1 MHITHIKTFLKVAE
15 CANFRKAAEAL
26 QYTQPTVT
34 LQIQALKK
42 ELNTVLFNR
51 MPKGIALTDQ
61 GEQFLPYARKIVQD
75 WEVAAD
81 VLSCSGQISG
91 HINIGCPDSIAL
103 FLLPDI
109 VKDFCRLGS
118 NASVKIRTGELPAL
132 IQEMEENALDIIYII
147 NRPFHFAK
155 WQKHYEKQEHIVF
168 VCRPDHPLAGQEEV
182 TLREIAGHKMV
193 LADSGSTTSYIHE
206 LHQAFDAQGLVPDC
220 MLEISNTAILKS
232 MVLDGIGLTF
242 LPYFVVRQEVEAGQL
257 TILPVRELCPE
268 LWLQVFSVRGKWI
281 SPAMEWFPE
290 EIKKR

>member
-1 MHITHIKTFLKVAE
+1 MTIKIILSVRQKCQNGGRIRIRLRQINQGLDEMQQAVHGWLSTYERLV
-15 CANFRKAAEAL
+15 NS
-26 QYTQPTVT
+26 QYFFSSYLTQ
-34 LQIQALKK
+34 
-42 ELNTVLFNR
+42 E
-51 MPKGIALTDQ
+51 
-61 GEQFLPYARKIVQD
+61 
-75 WEVAAD
+75 
-81 VLSCSGQISG
+81 
-91 HINIGCPDSIAL
+91 
-103 FLLPDI
+103 
-109 VKDFCRLGS
+109 DFCRLGS

>member
-1 MHITHIKTFLKVAE
+1 M
-15 CANFRKAAEAL
+15 
-26 QYTQPTVT
+26 
-34 LQIQALKK
+34 
-42 ELNTVLFNR
+42 
-51 MPKGIALTDQ
+51 
-61 GEQFLPYARKIVQD
+61 
-75 WEVAAD
+75 
-81 VLSCSGQISG
+81 
-91 HINIGCPDSIAL
+91 
-103 FLLPDI
+103 
-109 VKDFCRLGS
+109 KDFCRLGS

-155 WQKHYEKQEHIVF
+155 WQKHYEKQEHIVY